1 MSPYTYVDESLR
13 SFLVKLSN
21 RSPEPAGGAALALA
35 AASAA
40 ALMSLA
46 CHLPTSN
53 NGLTAKDRESL
64 IGCQRCSESLLE
76 RIQHLI
82 DEDVRAYREVTRC
95 LRLPRSTPDQQDE
108 RRESLDEALQE
119 ATEVPLE
126 VADAALGILDLAV
139 SVAPAVR
146 PAAAGDLAAAV
157 HLAEAAVKGSL
168 RNAHINSTA
177 MRGVEYPEQALG
189 RIETMTSRL
198 DQATGRAAEMLR
210 AKGVPE

>member
-1 MSPYTYVDESLR
+1 MSPNAYVDDSLR

-40 ALMSLA
+40 ALTSLA
-46 CHLPTSN
+46 CHPP
-53 NGLTAKDRESL
+53 GPESEL
-64 IGCQRCSESLLE
+64 GPETLAALETCQRSSEELLG
-76 RIQHLI
+76 RVQHLI
-82 DEDVRAYREVTRC
+82 DEDVHAYREVSRC
-95 LRLPRSTPDQQDE
+95 LRLPQATPGQRDE
-108 RRESLDEALQE
+108 RRDSLDEALHE

-126 VADAALGILDLAV
+126 VAQASLDILDLAI

-146 PAAAGDLAAAV
+146 PAAAGDLAAAI

-168 RNAHINSTA
+168 RNARINAAA
-177 MRGVEYPEQALG
+177 MRGSEYPVQARQ
-189 RIETMTSRL
+189 RIEAMNTRL
-198 DQATGRAAEMLR
+198 REASAQAGQVLR